1 MRDKFVRYSSMAFEI
16 LIPIAIGAFAGQ
28 WLDNKFNNATPILTA
43 VFSLLGV
50 LTGLYIA
57 LKDFVRK

>member
-1 MRDKFVRYSSMAFEI
+1 MRDKFVRYSSMDFEI

-28 WLDNKFNNATPILTA
+28 WLDKKLSNPIPILTA
-43 VFSLLGV
+43 LFSLLGV
-50 LTGLYIA
+50 LIGLYIA

>member
-28 WLDNKFNNATPILTA
+28 WLDEKLSNSIPILTA
-43 VFSLLGV
+43 FFSLLGV

-57 LKDFVRK
+57 LKDFLKK

>member
-1 MRDKFVRYSSMAFEI
+1 MAFEI

>member
-1 MRDKFVRYSSMAFEI
+1 MAFEI

-28 WLDNKFNNATPILTA
+28 WLDKKLSNSIPILTA

-50 LTGLYIA
+50 LIGLYIA
-57 LKDFVRK
+57 LKDFLKK